1 MRAATPREAVPPR
14 ALLSDEE
21 EREDRDDRER
31 LRSVDT
37 KLRSLFDRREDL
49 IAEVR
54 RLSSEQKAIY
64 DRRQVPQAEVERLY
78 EEHHALGRRLAEVR
92 NAREAARKKVE
103 EAIVQVREV
112 RLTFAPGERV
122 RPDQIRKEIAQL
134 ELRQQTRALPLDEEN
149 ALIALLRQRTQELK
163 QAEARTVV
171 VAAHQQKLKDAE
183 AALATAREEFALRGQ
198 ELTAAKTERD
208 SKMTAVREKLEV
220 AGGLI
225 ASLREK
231 GRARADALAKVDSL
245 SREMNELEHEARQ
258 LLAKSR
264 SRREQARRML
274 RTYSHTRG
282 PPSEELLST
291 TAEAQLEE
299 LLKRGKITL
308 GG

>member
-1 MRAATPREAVPPR
+1 VPPR

-21 EREDRDDRER
+21 EREDREDRTR
-31 LRSVDT
+31 LRSIDA
-37 KLRSLFDRREDL
+37 KLHSLFDRREEL

-54 RLSSEQKAIY
+54 RISSEQKEIY

-78 EEHHALGRRLAEVR
+78 EEHHVLGRKIAELR
-92 NAREAARKKVE
+92 EARDAARKKVE
-103 EAIVQVREV
+103 EALVHVREA
-112 RLTFAPGERV
+112 RLNFAPGERV

-163 QAEARTVV
+163 QAEARTTL
-171 VAAHQQKLKDAE
+171 VAAHQQKLKEAE
-183 AALATAREEFALRGQ
+183 AALTAAREEFALRGK

-208 SKMTAVREKLEV
+208 SKMVAVRGKLEV

-231 GRARADALAKVDSL
+231 GRARAELIAKVDAL
-245 SREMNELEHEARQ
+245 SREMSELEREARQ
-258 LLAKSR
+258 LVSKAR

-274 RTYSHTRG
+274 RTYAHPRG
-282 PPSEELLST
+282 PPSEDFLAT

>member
-1 MRAATPREAVPPR
+1 LRDGTPRWSVPPR

-21 EREDRDDRER
+21 EREDREDRAR
-31 LRSVDT
+31 LRSIDA
-37 KLRSLFDRREDL
+37 KLRSLFDHREEL

-54 RLSSEQKAIY
+54 RVSSEQKAIY
-64 DRRQVPQAEVERLY
+64 DRREVPQAEVEQLY
-78 EEHHALGRRLAEVR
+78 EEHHTLGRRIAELR
-92 NAREAARKKVE
+92 DAREAARKKVE
-103 EAIVQVREV
+103 EALVGVREA
-112 RLTFAPGERV
+112 RLSFPPGERV
-122 RPDQIRKEIAQL
+122 RPEQIRKEIAQL

-163 QAEARTVV
+163 QAEARTSIA
-171 VAAHQQKLKDAE
+171 AAHQQKLKDAE
-183 AALATAREEFALRGQ
+183 AALAAAREEFALRGK
-198 ELTAAKTERD
+198 ELTAAKADRD
-208 SKMTAVREKLEV
+208 AKMTAVREKLEV

-231 GRARADALAKVDSL
+231 GRARAEILAQVDGL

-258 LLAKSR
+258 LVAKAR
-264 SRREQARRML
+264 SRRDQARRML

-282 PPSEELLST
+282 PPSEDLLAT